1 MALNYAEQW
10 SNALLDIYIQEAL
23 CSPFIT
29 TNVRWLS
36 AKTFHFTQM
45 STTGFK
51 SHSRSGGWNSGTYT
65 QADNAYTVA
74 FDRDIQFLVDK
85 ADVDE
90 TNQTASIQN
99 ISTVFQRTQA
109 VPEMDAYFFSKA
121 AQTAEGLTGYHS
133 STAASADAFSAD
145 NVFATL
151 KGFLAAGKLRRYRA
165 QGALIMY
172 VTSAVMSALE
182 QSKAFTRQ
190 IEMTALTNSGIGLET
205 RVTNIDGVPV
215 VEVIDDERFYD
226 KFDFTTGFTPVS
238 HTTSVTGSHKINV
251 LIASQ
256 LSTYCVPKISSIYF
270 FAPGSHTEG
279 DGYLYQNRQLSDV
292 FTFPNG
298 KDNTIDS
305 VYVDCDTTEYGAS

>member
-10 SNALLDIYIQEAL
+10 NNALLDIFLQDSL

-36 AKTFHFTQM
+36 AKTFHFTQL
-45 STTGFK
+45 STSGFK
-51 SHSRSGGWNSGTYT
+51 THSRAGGWNKGAYN
-65 QADNAYTVA
+65 QADNAYTVG

-90 TNQTASIQN
+90 TNETASIQN

-109 VPEMDAYFFSKA
+109 VPEMDAYFFSKV
-121 AQTAEGLTGYHS
+121 AQTATALDGYHS
-133 STAASADAFSAD
+133 SHTVGDAAFSPD

-172 VTSAVMSALE
+172 VSSAIMSALE
-182 QSKAFTRQ
+182 QSKAFTRN
-190 IEMTALTNSGIGLET
+190 IEMTALTNSGTGLET

-215 VEVIDDERFYD
+215 MEVIDDDRFYD
-226 KFDFTTGFTPVS
+226 KFDFTEGFTPVS
-238 HTTSVTGSHKINV
+238 HTDTVTGSHKINV

-256 LSTYCVPKISSIYF
+256 ISTYAVPKISSIYF
-270 FAPGSHTEG
+270 FAPGAHTEG
-279 DGYLYQNRQLSDV
+279 DGYLYQNRQLKDV

-298 KDNTIDS
+298 KDNKIDS
-305 VYVDCDTTEYGAS
+305 VYVDTDTAEFGV